1 MKNKNRIA
9 FLNFF
14 SNLLLK
20 GISIFSA
27 PVFSRLLGT
36 SGYGTVSVYNTWT
49 NILGVILPMQSN
61 QTIVNAKV
69 EFPEADQNKYQS
81 SILTMSMMGFLA
93 AFVLCLLFGKQISG
107 LINLPVSLLF
117 FMILQA
123 FGNFTTSFAGSKYT
137 YEFKAGRNFF
147 LSTGITLASIGISLV
162 LVLSLPQE
170 SRYLGRIWGN
180 VIVYAGLGTILSI
193 GVLRRGRTFF
203 HRDYWKFC
211 ITLAMPMVFY
221 SLSDMI
227 LAQSDQIMLQTMM
240 DSSNVGLY
248 SLAYTFSNV
257 LFTIFHS
264 LNNTWMP
271 FFFDDMKKGEKESV
285 HTSAI
290 NFLELFTILSMG
302 FVLLAPE
309 VFKIYAGRDFWGG
322 TSLIP
327 LFSAGYYLNFLC
339 TFPVNFDYYHK
350 KNKAVALITVSC
362 AVMNLGLNYIFIG
375 SLGAF
380 GAALATTTSHLLQ
393 LTLHHIYAAHIL
405 GKGEYPYPV
414 KMWLGY
420 GLCFAGAVGLSYLL
434 PNVWLLRWGFGAVL
448 GLWELYRIYKR
459 RSLL

>member
-1 MKNKNRIA
+1 MMNKNRVA

-14 SNLLLK
+14 SNLLLR
-20 GISIFSA
+20 GISIISA
-27 PVFSRLLGT
+27 PVFSSLLGT
-36 SGYGTVSVYNTWT
+36 SGFGTVSVYNTWS
-49 NILGVILPMQSN
+49 NILSVVLPMQSS
-61 QTIVNAKV
+61 QTLVNAKV
-69 EFPEADQNKYQS
+69 EYPEEEQDKYQS
-81 SILTMSMMGFLA
+81 SVLTMSLLGFLG

-107 LINLPVSLLF
+107 LIHLPVSLLF

-123 FGNFTTSFAGSKYT
+123 FGNFATSFAGSKYT

-147 LSTGITLASIGISLV
+147 LSTGVTLASLSISLI

-180 VIVYAGLGTILSI
+180 MIVYAGLGAILTI

-203 HRDYWKFC
+203 RPDYWKFC
-211 ITLAMPMVFY
+211 ITLATPMVFY

-240 DSSNVGLY
+240 DSSNVGIY

-285 HTSAI
+285 HTTAL

-309 VFKIYAGRDFWGG
+309 VFKIYGGRDFWGG
-322 TSLIP
+322 IQLIP

-339 TFPVNFDYYHK
+339 TFPVNYDYYHK
-350 KNKAVALITVSC
+350 KNNVVALITVSC
-362 AVMNLGLNYIFIG
+362 AVLNLGLNYLLIG

-414 KMWLGY
+414 KMWIGY
-420 GLCFAGAVGLSYLL
+420 GLSFGVAFVMAFLL
-434 PNVWLLRWGFGAVL
+434 PSAWPLRWGFGAVL
-448 GLWELYRIYKR
+448 GLWELRRIYRR

>member
-49 NILGVILPMQSN
+49 NILGVVLPMQSS

-69 EFPEADQNKYQS
+69 EYPEEDQDKYQS
-81 SILTMSMMGFLA
+81 SILTMSMMGFLG

-123 FGNFTTSFAGSKYT
+123 FGNFATSFAGSKYT

-180 VIVYAGLGTILSI
+180 VIVYAGLGAILSV

-203 HRDYWKFC
+203 RPDYWKFC

-271 FFFDDMKKGEKESV
+271 FFFDDMKHGEKEKV
-285 HTSAI
+285 HISAI

-309 VFKIYAGRDFWGG
+309 VFKIYAGRDFWDGI
-322 TSLIP
+322 SLIP

-362 AVMNLGLNYIFIG
+362 AVVNLGLNYIFIG